1 MIIAVAGGGAAGALA
16 RWALVTAAQRSTSTA
31 FPVGTLAA
39 NAIGCLLAGF
49 CYVWLVDQSASLLL
63 RRAILVGFLG
73 ALTTFSA
80 YSVESI
86 ELIDHGKYLHA
97 GANLIGSVIVGLVAV
112 LIGMALARSLT
123 G

>member
-16 RWALVTAAQRSTSTA
+16 RWALATALQRPTPTA

-39 NAIGCLLAGF
+39 NALGCLLAGF
-49 CYVWLVDQSASLLL
+49 CYVWLVEHSTNLLL

-86 ELIDHGKYLHA
+86 GLIEHGKYLHA

-112 LIGMALARSLT
+112 IIGMALARFLM